1 MMCSIHLCLQTG
13 RKDILPRLEAKVP
26 GQKEPQERL
35 SSDSYL
41 SRRSYLWDPSPR
53 VPALPRGSDDTPLP
67 SWSSAQPNPFHFLS
81 FHFALFYSFIVL
93 HGRHTNS
100 LFKRLL
106 GVAICVF
113 FLFFPFVVSQNATEN
128 YLVHSSLYAH
138 TYASVVYFR
147 VSTTCCEEAG
157 LTSQFTICCRWMLT
171 YNSITVNY

>member
-13 RKDILPRLEAKVP
+13 RKDILPGLEAKVP

-41 SRRSYLWDPSPR
+41 SQWSHLWDPSPR
-53 VPALPRGSDDTPLP
+53 VPALPRGSDSTPLS

-93 HGRHTNS
+93 HGRHTNG

-113 FLFFPFVVSQNATEN
+113 SFSFFLLLFLRMPQRIILYTVHFMLIRMPLWSIFASQ
-128 YLVHSSLYAH
+128 L
-138 TYASVVYFR
+138 R
-147 VSTTCCEEAG
+147 VARK
-157 LTSQFTICCRWMLT
+157 Q
-171 YNSITVNY
+171 V